1 MFSQQHGKLPMWRSL
16 RAEWA
21 LFGTLLVLTG
31 CMIAYFVWNERQLL
45 IASNVERMRL
55 QALVIDESLTHQLAG
70 VRSALGSARQV
81 LAADS
86 ACASDCQ
93 RILLQSLEQ
102 AVPGVRAL
110 EVVDRAGRP
119 LLSSS
124 AQGAAAVASYPA
136 VLLAG
141 SDPDTL
147 YMSLPYEVTPGVFN
161 LKLSMAVTDAS
172 GAYAGSVS
180 AVLNPAYLDAVMRS
194 ALYAPDMN
202 SAITEN
208 GGRRM
213 LYVPADPVAMR
224 REAAIA
230 DAFVRRHLDSHLA
243 ESVLA
248 GTTAAGEQRLVV
260 QRSMRLPG
268 LRLDRAL
275 VVSLGRSQAV
285 IDAGWQRLAW
295 TCGLAW
301 LLFGLTAGVSLGV
314 LQRRRRLHDAA
325 ARAWSEAQDAAAQKV
340 EAALDGAKL
349 GLWEWDMRA
358 DVRIVDARGA
368 DMLGYGVGD
377 QAALND
383 WRQQVHPEDLPAVD
397 GALADY
403 VAGRSQRYNI
413 EYRIRHR
420 DGRWVWL
427 QSRGKVVERAADG
440 TPLRMLGTR
449 MDISDR
455 KEAEAKITH
464 LAFYDGLTQLPNRR
478 LLMDRLQHAVTKSAR
493 TAHHGAV
500 LFIDLDNF
508 KSLNDTMGHDMG
520 DALLQVV
527 AQRLQQVV
535 RSSDTVARL
544 GGDEFVILLED
555 LGDDGTA
562 ATAGAALVASKVLE
576 ALSNGYTLDGHAV
589 RTTPSIGVVLF
600 GAGPHTV
607 GDLLRHADMA
617 MYEAKADG
625 RATWRCFDPRMQQ
638 ALDAS
643 AALEA
648 DLRLALIR
656 QQLYLSYQ
664 PVVDRSAQVTGVEA
678 LLRWAHP
685 QRGEIG
691 PAEFIPQAEKS
702 ELILELGEWVL
713 EAACLQLV
721 QWAAAPASAHLTM
734 AVNVS
739 ARQFR
744 QPGFVDQVLMVLQR
758 TGADPRLLKLELT
771 ESMLLTDVDDVIGKM
786 SALRAH
792 GVGFALDDFGT
803 GYSSL
808 RYLKLLPIDQL
819 KIDRSFVQDMLH
831 SRHAASIV
839 RAIVNL
845 AYGLDLAVVAEGVE
859 TRAQWTALEAIG
871 CTAFQGYLFGRPA
884 PALTPVDRFRL
895 EEGEP
900 AQALIGDDQ
909 RARHDDHVHHAFH

>member
-1 MFSQQHGKLPMWRSL
+1 MMHRDHGGQIWRGGQ
-16 RAEWA
+16 AEWA
-21 LFGTLLVLTG
+21 LFGALLVLTG
-31 CMIAYFVWNERQLL
+31 CMIGYFVWSERQLL
-45 IASNVERMRL
+45 IASNVERMRM
-55 QALVIDESLTHQLAG
+55 QAQVIDESLSHQLAG
-70 VRSALGSARQV
+70 VRSALASARRTLAAGSACDLGCRHN
-81 LAADS
+81 
-86 ACASDCQ
+86 
-93 RILLQSLEQ
+93 LLQALEQ

-110 EVVDRAGRP
+110 EVVDRA
-119 LLSSS
+119 S
-124 AQGAAAVASYPA
+124 APPPAAA
-136 VLLAG
+136 
-141 SDPDTL
+141 DPQTL
-147 YMSLPYEVTPGVFN
+147 YMSLPYEITPGVLN
-161 LKLSMAVTDAS
+161 LRLSLVVADAG
-172 GAYAGSVS
+172 GAYAGRVS
-180 AVLNPAYLDAVMRS
+180 AVLDPAYLDAVMRS
-194 ALYAPDMN
+194 ALYASDMN

-208 GGRRM
+208 GGRRI
-213 LYVPADPVAMR
+213 LYVPADPVAMQR
-224 REAAIA
+224 ATVIA
-230 DAFVRRHLDSHLA
+230 DTFVRRHLDSQLA
-243 ESVLA
+243 ESVLT
-248 GTTAAGEQRLVV
+248 GTTGAGERRLVV
-260 QRSMRLPG
+260 QRSMRLAG
-268 LRLDRAL
+268 LQLDRAL

-285 IDAGWQRLAW
+285 IDAGWHRLAW

-301 LLFGLTAGVSLGV
+301 LVFGLTAGLSIGG
-314 LQRRRRLHDAA
+314 LQRRRRVHDNA
-325 ARAWSEAQDAAAQKV
+325 ARVWTEAQQAAAQKV

-358 DVRIVDARGA
+358 GVRTVDARGA
-368 DMLGYGVGD
+368 AMLGYGSED
-377 QAALND
+377 QAVLND
-383 WRQQVHPEDLPAVD
+383 WRQQIHADDVAAVD
-397 GALADY
+397 ATLADY
-403 VAGRSQRYNI
+403 VAGNSQRYDI

-455 KEAEAKITH
+455 KQAEASILH

-478 LLMDRLQHAVTKSAR
+478 LLLDRLQHAVTKATRSAQ
-493 TAHHGAV
+493 HGAV

-508 KSLNDTMGHDMG
+508 KSLNDTLGHDMG

-527 AQRLQQVV
+527 AQRLQQVT
-535 RSSDTVARL
+535 RASDTVARL

-555 LGDDGTA
+555 LGEDPDA
-562 ATAGAALVASKVLE
+562 ATAGVALVAAKVLE
-576 ALSNGYTLDGHAV
+576 ALSNSYALDGHEV

-600 GAGPHTV
+600 GAGPHAI

-643 AALEA
+643 AELEA
-648 DLRLALIR
+648 DLRQALIR

-664 PVVDRSAQVTGVEA
+664 PVVDRSAQVTGAEA
-678 LLRWAHP
+678 LLRWTHP
-685 QRGEIG
+685 LRGEIG

-713 EAACLQLV
+713 QAACLQLV
-721 QWAAAPASAHLTM
+721 QWAAAASTAHLTM

-771 ESMLLTDVDDVIGKM
+771 ESMLLTDMDDIIGKM
-786 SALRAH
+786 AALQAR

-845 AYGLDLAVVAEGVE
+845 ANSLDLAVVAEGVE
-859 TRAQWTALEAIG
+859 TRAQWSALEVIG

-884 PALTPVDRFRL
+884 PTLPQSDRRDDRL
-895 EEGEP
+895 RRREVKLKRCASP
-900 AQALIGDDQ
+900 A
-909 RARHDDHVHHAFH
+909 F